1 MSGPWQTHKQKSDNH
16 QHKCYHYYC
25 YYYYYYYCYYYY
37 YYHRYYLTVALP
49 LQGSA
54 SLPKGRIDK
63 VHKQGVMFITYS
75 LLIAS
80 LKKATLQTVDDQNVD
95 TSNGVSSDLPDPRAQ
110 GVLPGTRLFHVV
122 EWLAGR
128 DRQGNC
134 LIILDECHK
143 AKNLIARE
151 GNYAPTH
158 MQYPSIFFFGWD
170 GVVTGM

>member
-1 MSGPWQTHKQKSDNH
+1 MTG
-16 QHKCYHYYC
+16 
-25 YYYYYYYCYYYY
+25 
-37 YYHRYYLTVALP
+37 VLP

-158 MQYPSIFFFGWD
+158 MQYPSILVLGW
-170 GVVTGM
+170 GGGRHVYSTMHLHNCQ